1 MKFDIKHHSQR
12 FIYKIFR
19 LLKLHYISSKV
30 RPDTH
35 LFFYLVHLA
44 DKILSPRKRP
54 SQELYKVL
62 YLTRFGNAPLFK
74 LDTEKPIALDS
85 DDHIWPRG
93 TIADNSSNYKFNLKL
108 YNFFRFRHDLKL
120 LDLGCSGGGLVRSI
134 IDDGY
139 MAIGIEGSDISKK
152 LRSAEWDTCIHH
164 LFTADITT
172 TFRLTNTKG
181 MNLYF
186 QCISAWEVLEHISQ
200 DKLPVLF
207 SNIYNHLADDGIFVG
222 SIDMTPDGN
231 PITGA
236 IYHQTLKPEVW
247 WLEQFKQA
255 GLEPVSINPFER
267 LDYVRG
273 HGQGL
278 KDWDANEKEGFHVVL
293 KKVN

>member
-1 MKFDIKHHSQR
+1 
-12 FIYKIFR
+12 
-19 LLKLHYISSKV
+19 
-30 RPDTH
+30 
-35 LFFYLVHLA
+35 
-44 DKILSPRKRP
+44 
-54 SQELYKVL
+54 
-62 YLTRFGNAPLFK
+62 
-74 LDTEKPIALDS
+74 
-85 DDHIWPRG
+85 
-93 TIADNSSNYKFNLKL
+93 
-108 YNFFRFRHDLKL
+108 
-120 LDLGCSGGGLVRSI
+120 
-134 IDDGY
+134 
-139 MAIGIEGSDISKK
+139 
-152 LRSAEWDTCIHH
+152 
-164 LFTADITT
+164 
-172 TFRLTNTKG
+172 
-181 MNLYF
+181 
-186 QCISAWEVLEHISQ
+186 
-200 DKLPVLF
+200 LF